1 MACVHASLVNNYW
14 NKFRKLC
21 HITVIFRQGKIMNFI
36 FAFNVL
42 NFIWKLVL
50 TVSTLLVKAMFLLK
64 ME

>member
-1 MACVHASLVNNYW
+1 MACVHASLVHNYW

-36 FAFNVL
+36 FAFFVL

-50 TVSTLLVKAMFLLK
+50 IVSALLVKAMFLLK
-64 ME
+64 MK